1 MGDQATAE
9 YDYVIVGS
17 GAGGGPLAVNLARAG
32 YSVLV
37 LEAGGDPVTGGRRY
51 DYRQPGQNAPKPEEN
66 VHKYLYSMPALHPGA
81 TRDPAFRWDFFVKHY
96 TDENRQKLDSKYD
109 NDGK

>member
-1 MGDQATAE
+1 MGGQAEAEAEAE

-32 YSVLV
+32 FTVLV
-37 LEAGGDPVTGGRRY
+37 LEAGGDPVTGGRAY
-51 DYRQPGQNAPKPEEN
+51 DYRQPAAGAPAAEEK
-66 VHKYLYSMPALHPGA
+66 VHEYLYSVPAFHPGA

-96 TDENRQKLDSKYD
+96 TDPARQRQD
-109 NDGK
+109 